1 MVAIRVHYNKS
12 NDQAIRKLLFSSAN
26 KVKKATGIAIAR
38 STKAMRAQ
46 ASKIIREDVNLSKRI
61 VDNRIKRFFLTQT
74 RGGIS
79 IKDKPQISLKLF
91 KPKQT
96 KRGVTYK
103 PRKSGGKVLIP
114 SAFGPTISKLG
125 RSVYV
130 RTGSKRKPLTMKK
143 YFNLAEEAASIG
155 AVLKIRKE
163 AAAIFAKQMSYQMRR
178 LFLKK
183 GT

>member
-1 MVAIRVHYNKS
+1 MVTISVNFNKS
-12 NDQAIRKLLFSSAN
+12 NDKAIRQMLFASAD

-38 STKAMRAQ
+38 STKSMRAQ

-61 VDNRIKRFFLTQT
+61 VDNRIKRFFTSET
-74 RGGIS
+74 SGGIS

-96 KRGVTYK
+96 KLGVTYK

-114 SAFGPTISKLG
+114 SAFGPMIRKLG
-125 RSVYV
+125 RNVYV
-130 RTGSKRKPLTMKK
+130 RNTKSRKPLTLKK
-143 YFNLAEEAASIG
+143 FFNLAQQAASIG

-163 AAAIFAKQMSYQMRR
+163 AAAIFAKQMSYQMQR
-178 LFLKK
+178 LFQKK